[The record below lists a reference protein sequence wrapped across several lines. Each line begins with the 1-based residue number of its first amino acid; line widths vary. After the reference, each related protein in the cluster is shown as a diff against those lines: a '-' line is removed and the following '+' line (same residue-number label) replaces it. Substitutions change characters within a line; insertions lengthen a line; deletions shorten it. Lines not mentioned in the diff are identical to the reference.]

1 VGTAVGVV
9 EMMFGTAGPL
19 VVAWLSRRVPDIQA
33 MRASTPMI
41 ITVAASTVLSGM
53 AWDGRLSSPDLRSR
67 WLVLVLM
74 AMGGV
79 WLGHRVAHRVPV
91 ARLRQIICG
100 LLVVS
105 GGMLVLKA
113 LL

>member
-1 VGTAVGVV
+1 
-9 EMMFGTAGPL
+9 
-19 VVAWLSRRVPDIQA
+19 
-33 MRASTPMI
+33 
-41 ITVAASTVLSGM
+41 M
-53 AWDGRLSSPDLRSR
+53 AWDGRLSSPDLWSR

-74 AMGGV
+74 GMGGV

-100 LLVVS
+100 VLVVS
-105 GGMLVLKA
+105 GGVLALKA

>member
-1 VGTAVGVV
+1 
-9 EMMFGTAGPL
+9 
-19 VVAWLSRRVPDIQA
+19 
-33 MRASTPMI
+33 
-41 ITVAASTVLSGM
+41 VAASTVLSGM
-53 AWDGRLSSPDLRSR
+53 AWDGRLSSPDLWSR

-79 WLGHRVAHRVPV
+79 WSGHRVAHRVPV

-105 GGMLVLKA
+105 GGMLA
-113 LL
+113 LRALM